1 VYKHTAIV
9 ALRGLLKVMGRS
21 LLYLKLFLFF
31 SRLIFKIGKQK
42 VGGFMKYL
50 MIIVI
55 FLGLIGCGQ
64 GIDGDKKTGYPGEQS
79 EFEVKIPVSSEDEA
93 VRVVRDFA
101 ASQLNELAFSGLYLH
116 HDPSTH
122 VVMLIQEDY
131 FNEDVAHQ
139 LVAFAEKNASA
150 SGSEFMITLK
160 PAQFS
165 YLTLEKITSE
175 LLNSLDDLLMNR
187 KVFSMGIDEMENRI
201 DLFVSTKADL
211 NLELLNEIL
220 EGNEEIIN
228 ITEGLMSS
236 VDDNGVPTA
245 DPYIVGKIMS
255 IEGSSLLIEDQ
266 IYFSVDEATLI
277 LDSLGK
283 TIEMKDLTVGDTVAA
298 WTDGHILESFPA
310 QGYALVIQVQ

>member
-1 VYKHTAIV
+1 MRY
-9 ALRGLLKVMGRS
+9 LL
-21 LLYLKLFLFF
+21 
-31 SRLIFKIGKQK
+31 
-42 VGGFMKYL
+42 
-50 MIIVI
+50 IIVM
-55 FLGLIGCGQ
+55 FFGLIGCGQ
-64 GIDGDKKTGYPGEQS
+64 GNEGDKKTGYPGAQS
-79 EFEVKIPVSSEDEA
+79 EYEVKIPVRSEDEA

-101 ASQLNELAFSGLYLH
+101 ASELNELAYSGLYLL

-131 FNEDVAHQ
+131 FNEEVANQ
-139 LVAFAEKNASA
+139 LVAFAEKNGSA

-165 YLTLEKITSE
+165 YKTLETITNE
-175 LLNSLDDLLMNR
+175 LLNSLDDLLTNR

-211 NLELLNEIL
+211 NLDLLNEII
-220 EGNEEIIN
+220 EGNEAILN

-277 LDSLGK
+277 LDSQGK
-283 TIEMKDLTVGDTVAA
+283 TIEMKDLNVGDTVAA